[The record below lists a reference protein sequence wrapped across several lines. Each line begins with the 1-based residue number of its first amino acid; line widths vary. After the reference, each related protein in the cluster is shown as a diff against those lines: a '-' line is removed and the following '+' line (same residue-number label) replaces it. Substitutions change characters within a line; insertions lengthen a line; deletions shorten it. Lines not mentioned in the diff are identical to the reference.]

1 MRRDKYKMVI
11 TVDIDTDR
19 LIDILSAA
27 GLMVIACIMLVAFF
41 VPFFGESTWPE
52 LNDDCVLAPVHS
64 ALPCPPVPSAADDQ
78 TFPLERPSWK
88 P

>member
-1 MRRDKYKMVI
+1 MRHGKYKMVI

-19 LIDILSAA
+19 LIDILCSA
-27 GLMVIACIMLVAFF
+27 GLMAIACIMLVAFF
-41 VPFFGESTWPE
+41 VPLFGESTWP
-52 LNDDCVLAPVHS
+52 DDCVVSPETS
-64 ALPCPPVPSAADDQ
+64 ALPCPPVPSAVEDQ